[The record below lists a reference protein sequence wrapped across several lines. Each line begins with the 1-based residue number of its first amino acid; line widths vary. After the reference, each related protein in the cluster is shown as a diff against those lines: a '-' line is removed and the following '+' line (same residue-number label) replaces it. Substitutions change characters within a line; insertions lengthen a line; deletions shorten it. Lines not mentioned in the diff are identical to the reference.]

1 MWTCIWKCN
10 VCFSIITVNKLL
22 KTFSLVSFF
31 LHEKKSFTQSALKK
45 SVSCSLK
52 SEMKVSHVD
61 LYKTVWELRRNW
73 KWNSNSLWKKKDFQ
87 TNQELQVC
95 VDLYWSLKAN
105 HIPFGKKHLSQSKT
119 CAAVSHHNNHLTVMI
134 TVHDLTRLYL
144 NRDSI
149 FSHWSVF

>member
-105 HIPFGKKHLSQSKT
+105 HIPFGKKETSQLVKDMCRSFT
-119 CAAVSHHNNHLTVMI
+119 PQQSPNCYDYSSWSHQI
-134 TVHDLTRLYL
+134 
-144 NRDSI
+144 
-149 FSHWSVF
+149 VFK